1 MLQQLHTPRFRNR
14 NRTRSRTRY
23 PEADEANQA
32 SQVDDIEYRQ

>member
-1 MLQQLHTPRFRNR
+1 MLQQLHTPRFR